1 MLPFKSSIDPLLVLL
16 IAVSS
21 TSQATTLLEAVE
33 LGLENNISL
42 RASAKGL
49 EESENS
55 IYVSRSKFLP
65 SLTASAN
72 TNWSRSHS
80 NRTGAVDATS
90 YSHSSG
96 AALSLSQTLFNLG
109 DIYKYQTAK
118 LNFNTEELNHDDQI
132 QATIVEIATSYF
144 EYLKNNAQIRATEVE
159 LKSSNS
165 REAQMR
171 RNVELGNTAGSE
183 LYEVVSQ
190 KEEVSNRLRSLRKDR
205 QVILND
211 LAVLIQNPIT
221 PSQDLYSR
229 AELDEFDQ
237 RQTRQLIE
245 DSLRYNSSVLISK
258 NTLDISRQSL
268 KESGATFLPSL
279 SLSGSYSYDYAHSF
293 EPPENDLNA
302 TGNSDSAS
310 VSLNLSIPITS
321 GGSDY
326 YDYKKN
332 ALAIERQ
339 ELLYQDTLISTRNDV
354 NSLIMDVNDLAQS
367 VDSFER
373 IIRANY
379 ASYRG
384 IQRAQQLGTRTITD
398 LLAAESKLFNAVRDY
413 QNTRYDYVINII
425 NLEKSK
431 GSLSLISM
439 QNMMD
444 LMTDMSSQSDEELIP
459 MHLLE

>member
-1 MLPFKSSIDPLLVLL
+1 MLRFKSSINPLLVLL
-16 IAVSS
+16 TAVSS
-21 TSQATTLLEAVE
+21 ASQATTLLEAVE
-33 LGLENNISL
+33 LGLDNNISL

-55 IYVSRSKFLP
+55 IFISRSKFLP

-118 LNFNTEELNHDDQI
+118 LNFNTEELNHDDKI
-132 QATIVEIATSYF
+132 QGTIVEIATSYF
-144 EYLKNNAQIRATEVE
+144 EYLKNNAQIKATEVE

-165 REAQMR
+165 RETQMR

-237 RQTRQLIE
+237 QQTRQLIE
-245 DSLRYNSSVLISK
+245 ESLRYNSSVLISK

-293 EPPENDLNA
+293 EDLQDPTA

-379 ASYRG
+379 SSYRG